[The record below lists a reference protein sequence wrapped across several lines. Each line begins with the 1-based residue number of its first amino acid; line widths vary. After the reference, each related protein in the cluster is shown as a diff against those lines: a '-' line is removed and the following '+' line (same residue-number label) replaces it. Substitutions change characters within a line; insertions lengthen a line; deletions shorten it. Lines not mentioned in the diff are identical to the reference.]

1 MQITKV
7 RKDSRGRITEVMLD
21 DKKTYSIEQ
30 AIQMARN
37 NEIQGV
43 NVGKNTQGEDILRGN
58 PDGDRSNN
66 LDSLP
71 TF

>member
-58 PDGDRSNN
+58 PDGSSSNN